1 MALAENRET
10 LDAASIAIGMGGRLD
25 GALDDEQM
33 RLARPIVASLR
44 GYEIVTR
51 SPDRQRAQA
60 EARPCDEGQHS
71 KVIKYTRGW
80 TR

>member
-10 LDAASIAIGMGGRLD
+10 LDAASIGIGGRLD

-33 RLARPIVASLR
+33 RLAKTHRGLCLR
-44 GYEIVTR
+44 GYEIVSR

-60 EARPCDEGQHS
+60 EARPSDEGQHS
-71 KVIKYTRGW
+71 TVIKHTRGW